1 MFIQVFGES
10 YQKSV
15 DFTCDFCIIFSCL
28 IKHDILFSF
37 TKLKG
42 GDLTDIGKRLK
53 QLRMR
58 QNLTL
63 DELASRCELTKGFL
77 SQLERGL
84 TSPSI
89 ATLEDIVEALGY
101 SMSEFFKEEAE
112 EKTVFNKEDYFVDEK
127 EGMTISWIVPNAQ
140 KNSMEPILLELE
152 PSETSNTIYPHD
164 GEEFGFVLSG
174 RIALVEG
181 EKRQTVRKGSTFYV
195 RGRNEHY
202 LKNIGSQTARVIWV
216 CNPPIF

>member
-112 EKTVFNKEDYFVDEK
+112 EKIQ
-127 EGMTISWIVPNAQ
+127 G
-140 KNSMEPILLELE
+140 LLEEAEALLDTE
-152 PSETSNTIYPHD
+152 SLPRNGYYAFVCEKCAPV
-164 GEEFGFVLSG
+164 FGHYGWFMTEAEL
-174 RIALVEG
+174 
-181 EKRQTVRKGSTFYV
+181 EKRVGESREAFPDKIKFRNYFRREIHAEPRPAPITIRPPPMTATRLAWKGRSF
-195 RGRNEHY
+195 GP
-202 LKNIGSQTARVIWV
+202 KA
-216 CNPPIF
+216 